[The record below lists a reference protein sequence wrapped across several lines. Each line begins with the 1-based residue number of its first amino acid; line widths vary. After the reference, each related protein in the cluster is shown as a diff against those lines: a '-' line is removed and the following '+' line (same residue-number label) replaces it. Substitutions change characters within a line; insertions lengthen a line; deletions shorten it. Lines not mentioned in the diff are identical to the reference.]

1 MAFVPFSNPLIARRE
16 VRRPQTFEIE
26 DLMKKLLSVSLML
39 LAPIMGNA
47 QTSSAVVEGKL
58 SPAERSM
65 AVARKLI
72 DKNPKNFEAYNAL
85 ALALSR
91 RARETSDPNFYVQAE
106 DALKKSFEV
115 SPDNFDGQRTHVWLL
130 LGKHEF
136 TAALLE
142 AKKLNQKMP
151 DDVMLYGF
159 LTDANVE
166 LGNYADAEKAAQWM
180 LDLRPGNLPGLTR
193 ASYLRELF
201 GDVDGAYELMK
212 MALQST
218 PPSEVEDVAWITT
231 QMAHLKLASGDVKA
245 AEALLQ
251 QALTIFPDYHYA
263 LGNLAK
269 VRIQQKQ
276 YAEAVDLLH
285 QRYQLAAHAENL
297 YELAEALELAGRT
310 EQATKA
316 FADFENKSL
325 AETNRADNS
334 NHELI
339 FYYADHAK
347 QPDQALEVAQRE
359 YARRHDVF
367 TLDCYAWALYVNGRY
382 TEARKQIESALAVG
396 IRDARLFR
404 HAGEITLR
412 CGNETA
418 ARAYLSQAMA
428 LQSVESVKAA
438 TALERLSHE
447 PVN

>member
-1 MAFVPFSNPLIARRE
+1 MAFVLFSNPLIGRR
-16 VRRPQTFEIE
+16 VMRRPQTFEIE
-26 DLMKKLLSVSLML
+26 DPMKKRFAVLLML
-39 LAPIMGNA
+39 MAPMMGNA
-47 QTSSAVVEGKL
+47 QTSSAAVEGKL

-65 AVARKLI
+65 ALARKLI
-72 DKNPKNFEAYNAL
+72 EKNPKNFEAYNAL

-91 RARETSDPNFYVQAE
+91 RARETSNPNFYVQAE

-136 TAALLE
+136 AAALLE

-218 PPSEVEDVAWITT
+218 PSSEVEDVAWITT
-231 QMAHLKLASGDVKA
+231 QMAHLKLVSGDVTG

-276 YAEAVDLLH
+276 YAEAVDLL
-285 QRYQLAAHAENL
+285 QKRYRLAAHAENL

-310 EQATKA
+310 EQANKA

-339 FYYADHAK
+339 FYYADHAN
-347 QPDQALEVAQRE
+347 QPDKALEVAQRE

-382 TEARKQIESALAVG
+382 TEAHKQIESALAVG

-404 HAGEITLR
+404 HAGEIALR
-412 CGNETA
+412 CGNGTA
-418 ARAYLSQAMA
+418 ARAYLNQAMA
-428 LQSVESVKAA
+428 LQSVESEKAA
-438 TALERLSHE
+438 DALARLSHE